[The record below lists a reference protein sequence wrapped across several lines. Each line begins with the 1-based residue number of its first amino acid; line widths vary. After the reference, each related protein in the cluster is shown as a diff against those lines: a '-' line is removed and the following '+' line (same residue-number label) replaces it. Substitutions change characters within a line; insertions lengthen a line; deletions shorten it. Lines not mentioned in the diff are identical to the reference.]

1 MTFRDLIGKKD
12 ITIYIVSRSGSF
24 SKMTEMQ
31 MCRTS
36 IGGSGFS
43 IYHVAIE
50 NLDSNKTGLN
60 KNGGVSSDW
69 GVAVFLDVDEAADLA
84 EKIAT
89 TKYKNSLKTINK
101 MRKDARLLGS

>member
-12 ITIYIVSRSGSF
+12 ITIYTVSRSGSF
-24 SKMTEMQ
+24 SKKTEMQ
-31 MCRTS
+31 MYRTS
-36 IGGSGFS
+36 IDSGFA

-50 NLDSNKTGLN
+50 NLDSNKTGLSE
-60 KNGGVSSDW
+60 NGGVSSSW
-69 GVAVFLDVDEAADLA
+69 GVAVFLDVNEAADLA

-101 MRKDARLLGS
+101 MRKDAQQ

>member
-24 SKMTEMQ
+24 SKQTKMQ
-31 MCRTS
+31 INETF
-36 IGGSGFS
+36 SGYS
-43 IYHVAIE
+43 IYHVPIGS
-50 NLDSNKTGLN
+50 LDTNKTGLSE
-60 KNGGVSSDW
+60 NGGVSSSW
-69 GVAVFLDVDEAADLA
+69 GVAVFLDVNEAADLA

-101 MRKDARLLGS
+101 MRKDAQQ